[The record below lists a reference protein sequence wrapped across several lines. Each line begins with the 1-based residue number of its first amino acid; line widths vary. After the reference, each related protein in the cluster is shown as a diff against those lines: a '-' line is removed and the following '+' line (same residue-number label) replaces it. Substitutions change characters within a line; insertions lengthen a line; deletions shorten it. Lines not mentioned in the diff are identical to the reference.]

1 MQSDEIDEEGPNRP
15 PIARDDEAQTRV
27 DRPIDVDVLANDT
40 DPNGDVLIVT
50 AVEPTGGDA
59 VIDIAPDGR
68 SVQVAPAAGF
78 AGPVTFGYT
87 ITDGR
92 DGSAS
97 AAVTVEVRPSDGS
110 DNRPPEAHN
119 DIASTRRGRPTTF
132 DVLANDVDP
141 DGDALVLESIAL
153 ADPAARRRRARA
165 RPVGPGR
172 VHAGPQHARP
182 SASS

>member
-1 MQSDEIDEEGPNRP
+1 MQSDEIDEDGPNRP
-15 PIARDDEAQTRV
+15 PIARDDETQTRV

-59 VIDIAPDGR
+59 AIDINPDGR
-68 SVQVAPAAGF
+68 GVQVAPAAGY
-78 AGPVTFGYT
+78 AGPVTFNYT

-92 DGSAS
+92 DESAS
-97 AAVTVEVRPSDGS
+97 AAVTVDVRSSDGS

-141 DGDALVLESIAL
+141 DGDALVLETSPSPTRR
-153 ADPAARRRRARA
+153 PAPACSCSTRPARSCS
-165 RPVGPGR
+165 RPTR
-172 VHAGPQHARP
+172 TARP